1 MTQPATRVTPKTT
14 AEASPVTAPKAKV
27 TVTTSATAIKP
38 KAPAVPKPP
47 ATQART
53 K

>member
-14 AEASPVTAPKAKV
+14 AEPSAVTAPKNKV
-27 TVTTSATAIKP
+27 VVSTTATAIKP
-38 KAPAVPKPP
+38 KAPVPAKPP